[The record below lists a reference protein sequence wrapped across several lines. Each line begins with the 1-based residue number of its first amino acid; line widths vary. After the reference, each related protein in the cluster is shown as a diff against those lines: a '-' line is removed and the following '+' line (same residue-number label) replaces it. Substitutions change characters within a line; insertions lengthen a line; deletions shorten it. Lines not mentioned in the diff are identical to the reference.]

1 MKTVYSREARSEMIQ
16 SQKRVTTLAIKP
28 GMPLSSYSIFNCW
41 NYCLFIHQTLHD
53 NHDIYTDT
61 KIKKNSFTKIV
72 IPIQPINT
80 GNRKEARLTEVI
92 MEERRALSCS
102 LSLAAAMASCLLGEP
117 GPKWETV
124 A

>member
-1 MKTVYSREARSEMIQ
+1 MKTVYNREARSEMIH
-16 SQKRVTTLAIKP
+16 SQKWVTTLAIKP

-41 NYCLFIHQTLHD
+41 NYSYTRPYKTTTTYIQTPKL
-53 NHDIYTDT
+53 
-61 KIKKNSFTKIV
+61 KNSFTKIV
-72 IPIQPINT
+72 IPIRSINT
-80 GNRKEARLTEVI
+80 GNKKEARLTEVI

-102 LSLAAAMASCLLGEP
+102 LSSAVAMESCLLGEP

>member
-16 SQKRVTTLAIKP
+16 SQKWVTTLAVKP

-61 KIKKNSFTKIV
+61 KIKKTVSLKSSSQFNQSTREIEK
-72 IPIQPINT
+72 
-80 GNRKEARLTEVI
+80 RLDSP
-92 MEERRALSCS
+92 R
-102 LSLAAAMASCLLGEP
+102 
-117 GPKWETV
+117 
-124 A
+124 